1 MSLGKAKWITIDEFV
16 SVVEEYGVD
25 VSMIQLWIDN
35 KELTVKY
42 SDDLFVLTDYK
53 YNSLLYKILFLF
65 ALAVIKELPA
75 EFTA

>member
-53 YNSLLYKILFLF
+53 YNSLLYKILN
-65 ALAVIKELPA
+65 PA
-75 EFTA
+75 MVLFTAS